1 MPTLIHLV
9 SSILNFGPLGSLKSS
24 AFAMGNKDKQA
35 IIKAGS
41 HPARTMPLSLSLLK
55 LLFCETLKTE
65 ASPQLL
71 TLIPLLVESSFE
83 DTFLYSLNRVVR
95 WKVPGMPLS
104 RSLIH
109 LLSVQS
115 FGTEE
120 PIKKKSANM

>member
-1 MPTLIHLV
+1 V

-24 AFAMGNKDKQA
+24 ALAIGNKDKQA
-35 IIKAGS
+35 IIKAAS
-41 HPARTMPLSLSLLK
+41 HAARTMPLSFSLLK

-83 DTFLYSLNRVVR
+83 DYFLVLIESSG
-95 WKVPGMPLS
+95 KVEGSGKMPLS

>member
-1 MPTLIHLV
+1 M
-9 SSILNFGPLGSLKSS
+9 
-24 AFAMGNKDKQA
+24 A
-35 IIKAGS
+35 
-41 HPARTMPLSLSLLK
+41 LSLSLL

-65 ASPQLL
+65 ASPQLF

-83 DTFLYSLNRVVR
+83 DYFLVLIESSG
-95 WKVPGMPLS
+95 KVGGSGKIPLS